1 MSAKKTADLQTI
13 INKYPQARKML
24 LMPSFSSGRQLL
36 HNLNQE
42 GIKIFNCDLETPL
55 GLLKKSLGL
64 QLFKENLTIIEN
76 EQTSYLI
83 YRVLVE
89 LKAAE
94 KLKYFD
100 QLQLSDGSIKL
111 LAGTILEYR
120 LAGYSAQDI
129 KSDKFIKAE
138 KAKDLELINQVY
150 EEKLEN
156 ENYLDQAAAYQL
168 ALAADLELKEAV
180 ILIPESLELSYLAE
194 EFLNKIENLSPALY
208 KFSLNKSRNKDFKP
222 EFLKSY

>member
-1 MSAKKTADLQTI
+1 MSAKKTADLKTI

-129 KSDKFIKAE
+129 EADKFIKAE
-138 KAKDLELINQVY
+138 KAKDLKLINQVY
-150 EEKLEN
+150 EEKLNN
-156 ENYLDQAAAYQL
+156 ENYLDQAAAYEL
-168 ALAADLELKEAV
+168 ALTAYGSSNVREECSYTKELV
-180 ILIPESLELSYLAE
+180 
-194 EFLNKIENLSPALY
+194 
-208 KFSLNKSRNKDFKP
+208 
-222 EFLKSY
+222 